1 MWWLFLQNVYFLTI
15 KFSMLTYQI
24 VIMTVYNSV
33 QLTNVIKEYLAPTLT
48 NTRWIWPNN
57 FWIVNL
63 WLCVKC
69 NNHTFQVGGHW
80 HEGICFPNNIQDM
93 HISCFWSKCFEKHE
107 LQKICGLLSGKWTLF
122 DNPIYLY
129 GGLRSMWIFAF

>member
-1 MWWLFLQNVYFLTI
+1 
-15 KFSMLTYQI
+15 
-24 VIMTVYNSV
+24 MTVYNSIL
-33 QLTNVIKEYLAPTLT
+33 LTNVIKEYLAPTLT

-63 WLCVKC
+63 WICVNC
-69 NNHTFQVGGHW
+69 NKYTFQDGGHW

-122 DNPIYLY
+122 DNPKS
-129 GGLRSMWIFAF
+129 LRPEINVNFCFLGRFGVQLIASWLGWFSSWESR